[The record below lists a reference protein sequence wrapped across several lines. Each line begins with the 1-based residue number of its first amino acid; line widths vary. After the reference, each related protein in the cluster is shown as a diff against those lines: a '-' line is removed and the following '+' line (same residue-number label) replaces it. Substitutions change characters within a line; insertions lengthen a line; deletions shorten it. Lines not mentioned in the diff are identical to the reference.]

1 MGKWGF
7 SPRKARKPHSRAR
20 KAIGE
25 HKGRKALG
33 NHRQPLDMMVACGL

>member
-7 SPRKARKPHSRAR
+7 SPRKARKPRSRAR

-25 HKGRKALG
+25 GETKREF
-33 NHRQPLDMMVACGL
+33 NR